1 MNGRENLC
9 SKMCVSEIK
18 PNEPTR
24 DYIRYSNYYSHD
36 DQHNTTT
43 THATTSELLPR
54 DSATVRYA
62 SAHEMSCHHERTA
75 TPRESATTVR

>member
-1 MNGRENLC
+1 
-9 SKMCVSEIK
+9 MCVSVIK

-24 DYIRYSNYYSHD
+24 DYIRYSNYSSRV

-54 DSATVRYA
+54 DSATVR
-62 SAHEMSCHHERTA
+62 
-75 TPRESATTVR
+75 

>member
-1 MNGRENLC
+1 
-9 SKMCVSEIK
+9 MCVSVIK

-24 DYIRYSNYYSHD
+24 DYIRYSNYSSRV

-54 DSATVRYA
+54 TTS
-62 SAHEMSCHHERTA
+62 ELL
-75 TPRESATTVR
+75 PRDSATTVC